1 MGRRGARRLGHE
13 QLRHE
18 QLGPGNVSGKHRYLV
33 CRLKKEGKTPKIDEL
48 SPFLSTCRT
57 KIVISGDIP

>member
-1 MGRRGARRLGHE
+1 MNSWALE
-13 QLRHE
+13 MSQV
-18 QLGPGNVSGKHRYLV
+18 NMVTWCVAS
-33 CRLKKEGKTPKIDEL
+33 KKEGKTPKIDEL